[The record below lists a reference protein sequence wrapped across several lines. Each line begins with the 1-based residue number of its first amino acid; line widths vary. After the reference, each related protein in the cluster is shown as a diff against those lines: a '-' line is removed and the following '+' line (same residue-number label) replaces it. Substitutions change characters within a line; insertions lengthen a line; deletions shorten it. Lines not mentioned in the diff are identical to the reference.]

1 VFPLL
6 AANPQARGD
15 ACDCAPRAVAL
26 VRARARAAAGRATAF
41 VADVTVP
48 GALAGAVP
56 AGGVDVCTLVF
67 VLSAISPAKMPQ
79 ARRTPRGGGRVRA
92 HVCAACVPL
101 QAAAA
106 GGGRIVSKRTCHMWH
121 AMERCSRG
129 LPALCWERSSGSQVR
144 RIACRRKTRGAW
156 LGPCQSATPQHA
168 RPALRFSGMTRQV
181 QAQRIRGA
189 RLNAVARPA
198 ARSLRPVKVWRQGRC
213 RLLCAPPQ
221 ALRNIAATLR
231 PGRGRVLVRDYARG
245 DLAQA
250 RRPSPRHP
258 ALYRAKRFCMSLIEG
273 RIMLLLRAQPLR
285 WYCAADLM
293 RGAPPHPAL
302 NRVLDMITPSTATQH
317 SDMLGREQSPAHLR
331 A

>member
-1 VFPLL
+1 
-6 AANPQARGD
+6 
-15 ACDCAPRAVAL
+15 
-26 VRARARAAAGRATAF
+26 
-41 VADVTVP
+41 
-48 GALAGAVP
+48 
-56 AGGVDVCTLVF
+56 
-67 VLSAISPAKMPQ
+67 
-79 ARRTPRGGGRVRA
+79 
-92 HVCAACVPL
+92 VPL
-101 QAAAA
+101 RPAP
-106 GGGRIVSKRTCHMWH
+106 GCCRGWWCLTCH

-198 ARSLRPVKVWRQGRC
+198 ARSLRPVKIWRQGRG

-258 ALYRAKRFCMSLIEG
+258 ALFRAKRFCVSFIEG
-273 RIMLLLRAQPLR
+273 RIMLLLHAQPLR
-285 WYCAADLM
+285 CYCAADLM

-302 NRVLDMITPSTATQH
+302 NRVQKT
-317 SDMLGREQSPAHLR
+317 R
-331 A
+331 